1 MRRCTT
7 PWPALAAVGAIALG
21 VFATAATAFACIP
34 IAVLRLTPSE
44 VAPGGTVSA
53 LIREVSGSQV
63 PPVTFHWK
71 TEDGPALATVQPGDS
86 STTATFQVPA
96 DTPGG
101 DYLVWA
107 TQPLKIYP
115 KGQFP
120 TWGMP
125 AKASLHVVTPSGP
138 PALFGADTAIQTQS
152 RSPGL
157 VAGSRS
163 GVATWVIVLIV
174 AATTIVA
181 LAVVLLLARA
191 ASRKSSSPAT
201 AAGP

>member
-1 MRRCTT
+1 MGRRFRAAGLVMS
-7 PWPALAAVGAIALG
+7 ALVGGAVVAAASAS
-21 VFATAATAFACIP
+21 ACIP

-53 LIREVSGSQV
+53 LIREVSGSAV

-71 TEDGPALATVQPGDS
+71 TVDGPVLATVQPGDA
-86 STTATFQVPA
+86 STTATFQIPA

-107 TQPLKIYP
+107 SQPLKVYP

-138 PALFGADTAIQTQS
+138 PALFAGDAAVQTETRPPALVASS
-152 RSPGL
+152 RSSLGPLEVVLIGLATAVVAVAIVLL
-157 VAGSRS
+157 VARLGSRR
-163 GVATWVIVLIV
+163 TQ
-174 AATTIVA
+174 AA
-181 LAVVLLLARA
+181 
-191 ASRKSSSPAT
+191 P
-201 AAGP
+201 GPP

>member
-1 MRRCTT
+1 MTHGRISRRAFGVMAVVAAA
-7 PWPALAAVGAIALG
+7 AL
-21 VFATAATAFACIP
+21 TAAASAFACIP
-34 IAVLRLTPSE
+34 IAVLRLTPGE

-71 TEDGPALATVQPGDS
+71 TIDGPVLATVQPGDS
-86 STTATFQVPA
+86 STAATFQIPP

-107 TQPLKIYP
+107 TQPLKVYP

-138 PALFGADTAIQTQS
+138 PALFAGDAAVQTEVRAD
-152 RSPGL
+152 GL
-157 VAGSRS
+157 VAKSRA
-163 GVATWVIVLIV
+163 GLGGAEIATIGLVTTVLAVAL
-174 AATTIVA
+174 VA
-181 LAVVLLLARA
+181 LATRARSKRVA
-191 ASRKSSSPAT
+191 A
-201 AAGP
+201 